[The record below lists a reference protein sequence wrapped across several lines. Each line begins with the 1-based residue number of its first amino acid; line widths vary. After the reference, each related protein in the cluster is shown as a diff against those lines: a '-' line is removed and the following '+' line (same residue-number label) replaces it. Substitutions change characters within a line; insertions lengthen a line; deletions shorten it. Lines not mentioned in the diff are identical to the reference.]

1 MQSIRNVF
9 AAFANLAASLN
20 ALASVV
26 DTATGRLRQS
36 LALDETPAMLPGDVI
51 DAEPEPAA
59 TRRNGRTKT
68 TA

>member
-26 DTATGRLRQS
+26 DVATGRLRQS
-36 LALDETPAMLPGDVI
+36 LALDEPALLPPGDVI
-51 DAEPEPAA
+51 DAEPEPATA
-59 TRRNGRTKT
+59 RRNGRTKA